1 MFHHPLD
8 STPFTL
14 YYLTV
19 LALVSSPLDHGNLRR
34 VSSGPGGHW
43 SPPGVNT
50 HSHFASWNLKNAG
63 NIHPQISR
71 FNIALIGG
79 AGFYVSERT
88 NEKAR
93 YNGGNVTLC

>member
-1 MFHHPLD
+1 MG
-8 STPFTL
+8 TC
-14 YYLTV
+14 
-19 LALVSSPLDHGNLRR
+19 AVSPV
-34 VSSGPGGHW
+34 VSGHW

-71 FNIALIGG
+71 FNIPLIGG